1 MFVVFHIPSVG
12 GGSAG
17 SVVAS
22 RLSEIPCVSVLLLEA
37 GDIVPPLLN
46 DVPALARQFWFTNLD
61 WQFKTVPQ
69 KHTGLGLV
77 NRQVIWPSGKGLGG
91 SGLLNAMFN
100 VRGNRK
106 NYDDWAAQGATGWSF
121 KDVFPYFVKLEDNR
135 NSEYVA
141 NGYHGVGG
149 PITVEKPLYNS
160 EIKNPLFEAAQKF
173 GIRIGDS
180 NGPIQT
186 GFYDFQCFIRNG
198 QRCSSAKA
206 YLVPVENRT
215 NLDIVGGAHV
225 RRVLLNGTQVVGVE
239 FDYKNSTYQ
248 VKAKR
253 EVIMSAGTTNT
264 AQLLMLSGIGPKKH
278 LQKFKIP
285 VVADLPVGNNFQD
298 HCGVIV
304 PFQLDPKTLTVNQK
318 LTNFQNI
325 RDYIDSRTGPLN
337 SAEFISNIAFLNA
350 TPQAFN
356 VDFPDYQLYF
366 VETPKELVRDQIG
379 IIPLIYKTVFG
390 PYEDKPMALCLSQIL
405 HPKSIGTVRLKST
418 NPYDMPLIDPNYF
431 ADKSDLRDM
440 VEGLK
445 MCQKIMTSEPLKK
458 AGVKPFETMV
468 PICSIFKADPDKF
481 FTCFAKSFVAT
492 LSHQVGTAKMGDP
505 KDPTTVVDPQLRVKG
520 IQGLRVVDASIM
532 PIVPSG
538 NTNIPTIMVAEKA
551 SDIIKET
558 INCPSEAQPAS
569 DYDTEY
575 AYDYY
580 YDYYVYA

>member
-1 MFVVFHIPSVG
+1 MF
-12 GGSAG
+12 
-17 SVVAS
+17 
-22 RLSEIPCVSVLLLEA
+22 L
-37 GDIVPPLLN
+37 
-46 DVPALARQFWFTNLD
+46 
-61 WQFKTVPQ
+61 
-69 KHTGLGLV
+69 
-77 NRQVIWPSGKGLGG
+77 
-91 SGLLNAMFN
+91 
-100 VRGNRK
+100 
-106 NYDDWAAQGATGWSF
+106 
-121 KDVFPYFVKLEDNR
+121 
-135 NSEYVA
+135 
-141 NGYHGVGG
+141 GYHGVGG

-160 EIKNPLFEAAQKF
+160 EIKNPIFEAAQKF

-225 RRVLLNGTQVVGVE
+225 RRVLLNGTQVMGVE
-239 FDYKNSTYQ
+239 FDYNNSTYQ
-248 VKAKR
+248 
-253 EVIMSAGTTNT
+253 G
-264 AQLLMLSGIGPKKH
+264 
-278 LQKFKIP
+278 
-285 VVADLPVGNNFQD
+285 
-298 HCGVIV
+298 
-304 PFQLDPKTLTVNQK
+304 LDPKSTLRSLKFQSWLICLWVTISKIIAEYLCLFSWILKTLT
-318 LTNFQNI
+318 
-325 RDYIDSRTGPLN
+325 D
-337 SAEFISNIAFLNA
+337 A
-350 TPQAFN
+350 T
-356 VDFPDYQLYF
+356 
-366 VETPKELVRDQIG
+366 
-379 IIPLIYKTVFG
+379 IYKTVFG

-468 PICSIFKADPDKF
+468 PICSIFKADLDKF
-481 FTCFAKSFVAT
+481 FTCFSKFFVVT

-551 SDIIKET
+551 SDIIKRNNKLS
-558 INCPSEAQPAS
+558 I
-569 DYDTEY
+569 
-575 AYDYY
+575 
-580 YDYYVYA
+580 